1 MGVQGGLVLPA
12 GQGPDVGT
20 GIESSAVS
28 FHPCRHDD
36 IGHRI
41 LGCAN
46 SLWVSETMWQEI
58 SENLEFEEEVVV
70 GHVCVAKKG
79 LLIRL
84 IFIEIF
90 KLLGNCRCTRGC
102 S

>member
-1 MGVQGGLVLPA
+1 
-12 GQGPDVGT
+12 
-20 GIESSAVS
+20 
-28 FHPCRHDD
+28 
-36 IGHRI
+36 
-41 LGCAN
+41 
-46 SLWVSETMWQEI
+46 MWQEI
-58 SENLEFEEEVVV
+58 SENLEFEVVFVV

-90 KLLGNCRCTRGC
+90 KLQENCRCTRGC

>member
-28 FHPCRHDD
+28 FLPCH
-36 IGHRI
+36 ISHRI

-46 SLWVSETMWQEI
+46 SVWVSETMWQEI
-58 SENLEFEEEVVV
+58 SETLEFEEEFVV